1 MMKKD
6 TKLRWKYFAMSFGVA
21 FVLLAAAAF
30 LFAVYLQPKGEDAT
44 GAAVE
49 PVERPL
55 VSNATQ
61 ADSLTLFLIGR
72 REAEQSPFLFTLV
85 RFNPLKGEAA
95 VASLPASTQITGDRT
110 DSLSGLFRYA
120 GAKYVTDTLSADL
133 NIPIQGYILYNYR
146 EFIQMVDV
154 LGQVELELEEELVLL
169 DGENQREVRLEKGV
183 QRLDGSRIFDM
194 IQYGQSQ
201 QENPLEQA
209 QLASQLT
216 ARLINQNLSR
226 WDLETATSLLNAA
239 ETSLSLVDFQQRQAA
254 LSYLAQS
261 GEEPA
266 RTVPVNGQ
274 VYQNSFVLSNNT
286 RTLLAAAFR

>member
-6 TKLRWKYFAMSFGVA
+6 TKLRWKYFAISFGLA
-21 FVLLAAAAF
+21 FILLAAAALLF
-30 LFAVYLQPKGEDAT
+30 LVYLQPRGEDAT
-44 GAAVE
+44 GAAVA

-61 ADSLTLFLIGR
+61 ADSLTLLLIGR

-85 RFNPLKGEAA
+85 RLNPVKGEVA

-110 DSLSGLFRYA
+110 DSLSGLFGYA
-120 GAKYVTDTLSADL
+120 GAGYVVSALSSDL

-146 EFIQMVDV
+146 EFIQIVDI
-154 LGQVELELEEELVLL
+154 LGLLEMELEEDMVLY
-169 DGENQREVRLEKGV
+169 DGENQREVRLEKGT

-201 QENPLEQA
+201 QEDPLEQA

-216 ARLINQNLSR
+216 VQLMNQHLAQ

-274 VYQNSFVLSNNT
+274 VYQNSFVLSDNT
-286 RTLLAAAFR
+286 RTLLAAAFQ